1 VSSSAAVDRVAV
13 IGCGFAGLAAARQL
27 AGGPV
32 EVTLIDQHNFHT
44 FLPLLYQVATAG
56 LDPADVAYPVRTI
69 FRHDPTVVF
78 RHGRVATVDLDR
90 RRATLTD
97 GSTVAYDHL
106 IVGTGATAG
115 FLGITGAVVG
125 CMAGGGLSGLIN
137 AFGGISMPPQPG
149 MSSALRIFF
158 TPGAK
163 TFFANGIWVLAAS
176 TAGALFP
183 GMLSSRKGIAELL
196 RAR

>member
-1 VSSSAAVDRVAV
+1 M
-13 IGCGFAGLAAARQL
+13 FLFEGL
-27 AGGPV
+27 
-32 EVTLIDQHNFHT
+32 
-44 FLPLLYQVATAG
+44 
-56 LDPADVAYPVRTI
+56 
-69 FRHDPTVVF
+69 
-78 RHGRVATVDLDR
+78 
-90 RRATLTD
+90 
-97 GSTVAYDHL
+97 
-106 IVGTGATAG
+106 
-115 FLGITGAVVG
+115 FLGIAGAVVG

-163 TFFANGIWVLAAS
+163 TFLANGIWVLAAS